1 MNKNSGT
8 ILVTTDPAV
17 RVSVGEAFGND
28 ALLTPFA
35 VCETMREL
43 EKLLEGTPSGLVLVD
58 IEPEPV
64 VMLEYVAQLVNA
76 KPQCRFVVIAP
87 DFDRQLLL
95 DSMQAGAR
103 HFLPK
108 SWIGAEIV
116 PICRELA
123 EQVRG
128 VSSTKGVVYTVIPAS
143 GGCGSTTVAINLAA
157 ESGLLTGGRSLLVDF
172 DTRYGGVAAHLGVQ
186 GEYGLAD
193 LLSRDSVDSEL
204 VKTTAVER
212 GEWLDALL
220 SPSSINFQEPAPLYL
235 DELDEVLS
243 VFRSGYPTTVIDAP
257 ALPFEAVKA
266 LVERS
271 TALVIVLQLTV
282 IDLQNTRT
290 LLQSLHKHG
299 VKTPIRLVANR
310 VRGTGKPIS
319 LKEAATTLD
328 FKADLFA
335 LPDEPIPA
343 MKALNA
349 GESVLKIA
357 PASKLRK
364 QFQLFAAELRAG
376 DGEDA
381 KPKGAK
387 SRKKAA

>member
-8 ILVTTDPAV
+8 ILVTSDPEV
-17 RVSVGEAFGND
+17 RTSVGEAFGND
-28 ALLTPFA
+28 ALLTPFS
-35 VCETMREL
+35 VCGTMREL
-43 EKLLEGTPSGLVLVD
+43 EKLLEGSPSGLVLVD

-64 VMLEYVAQLVNA
+64 VMLEYVEQLVNS
-76 KPQCRFVVIAP
+76 KPRCRFVVIAP

-108 SWIGAEIV
+108 AWIGAEIV

-128 VSSTKGVVYTVIPAS
+128 VTTTRGVVYTVVPAS

-157 ESGLLTGGRSLLVDF
+157 ESGLLDRERSLLVDF
-172 DTRYGGVAAHLGVQ
+172 DTRYGGVAAHLGVH

-193 LLSRDSVDSEL
+193 LLSRESVDSEL
-204 VKTTAVER
+204 VKSTAVER
-212 GEWLDALL
+212 GEWVDALL
-220 SPSSINFQEPAPLYL
+220 SPSSINFREPAPLYL

-257 ALPFEAVKA
+257 ALPFEAVRA
-266 LVERS
+266 LAERS
-271 TALVIVLQLTV
+271 TALVIVLQLSV

-290 LLQSLHKHG
+290 LLQSLGAHG

-328 FKADLFA
+328 FKEGLLA

-349 GESVLKIA
+349 GESLLKIA
-357 PASKLRK
+357 PTSKLRR
-364 QFQLFAAELRAG
+364 QFQRIAAELRGGESEEAG
-376 DGEDA
+376 QKRA
-381 KPKGAK
+381 KG
-387 SRKKAA
+387 RKKAA

>member
-17 RVSVGEAFGND
+17 RASVGEAFGND

-35 VCETMREL
+35 VCESMREL
-43 EKLLEGTPSGLVLVD
+43 EKILEGSPSGLVLVD

-64 VMLEYVAQLVNA
+64 VMLEYVAQLVDV

-128 VSSTKGVVYTVIPAS
+128 VATAKGVVYTVIPAS
-143 GGCGSTTVAINLAA
+143 GGCGSTTFAINLAA
-157 ESGLLTGGRSLLVDF
+157 ESGLLTGARSLLVDF

-193 LLSRDSVDSEL
+193 LLSRESVDLEL

-220 SPSSINFQEPAPLYL
+220 SPSSISFQEPAPLYL
-235 DELDEVLS
+235 DELDGVLS
-243 VFRSGYPTTVIDAP
+243 VFKSGYPTTVIDAP

-266 LVERS
+266 LAERS
-271 TALVIVLQLTV
+271 TVLVIVLQLSVT
-282 IDLQNTRT
+282 DLQNTRT
-290 LLQSLHKHG
+290 LLQSLSKHE

-328 FKADLFA
+328 FKAGLIA
-335 LPDEPIPA
+335 LPDEPMPA

-349 GESVLKIA
+349 GESLLKIA
-357 PASKLRK
+357 PACKLRK
-364 QFQLFAAELRAG
+364 QIQQFAAELRA
-376 DGEDA
+376 DERDDA
-381 KPKGAK
+381 KPKSAK
-387 SRKKAA
+387 SKKKAA

>member
-17 RVSVGEAFGND
+17 RASVGEAFGND

-35 VCETMREL
+35 VCESMREL
-43 EKLLEGTPSGLVLVD
+43 EKILEGSPSGLVLVD

-64 VMLEYVAQLVNA
+64 VMLEYVAQLVDV

-128 VSSTKGVVYTVIPAS
+128 VATAKGVVYTVIPAS
-143 GGCGSTTVAINLAA
+143 GGCGSTTFAINLAA
-157 ESGLLTGGRSLLVDF
+157 ESGLLTGARSLLVDF

-193 LLSRDSVDSEL
+193 LLSRESVDLEL

-220 SPSSINFQEPAPLYL
+220 SPSSISFQEPAPLYL
-235 DELDEVLS
+235 DELDGVLS
-243 VFRSGYPTTVIDAP
+243 VFKSGYPTTVIDAP

-266 LVERS
+266 LAERS
-271 TALVIVLQLTV
+271 TVLVIVLQLSVT
-282 IDLQNTRT
+282 DLQNTRT
-290 LLQSLHKHG
+290 LLQSLSKHE

-328 FKADLFA
+328 FKAGLIA
-335 LPDEPIPA
+335 LPDEPMPA

-349 GESVLKIA
+349 GESLLKIA
-357 PASKLRK
+357 PACKLRK
-364 QFQLFAAELRAG
+364 QIQQFAAELRA
-376 DGEDA
+376 DEREDA
-381 KPKGAK
+381 KPKSAK
-387 SRKKAA
+387 SKKKAA